1 MRKDSRQPKPLAV
14 PIRTAR
20 DDNSVRMQTPS
31 KVRGQNRASQHTG
44 SLHIDHNRAIDEDMP
59 LPPITRASTSFP
71 SSPISSS
78 LPPLP
83 LSPQFAQDDRDFNR
97 SLFSNYKASQSSSR
111 LHSAETPG
119 GQILDA
125 AMSES
130 TEPGDGRLYASQKK
144 PGSSPDLFNSTTFL
158 TNKSTQEYQ
167 IPRRPVPT
175 SQSSEDTSFAGDT
188 LSGLPRKNKPRPFAH
203 LLGRTRSTRTD
214 AGPLTSK
221 PSTPNRFA
229 DAENASALDNFDDNH
244 GIKTAPLGQERDR
257 SFRDMMSSGI
267 RNRSVDRQNAADSES
282 GSIGSGKD
290 SARFAAPNS
299 SGAFL
304 SNLKSTS
311 TKAADGLGKAGKGI
325 FTKFARSASSG
336 ERDGTADENYVCK
349 VINQPLVKQTRLT
362 RISKRL
368 EDSKDKTEFW
378 MPSLP
383 WRCIE

>member
-1 MRKDSRQPKPLAV
+1 MPKDSRQPKPMAV
-14 PIRTAR
+14 PKRTAR
-20 DDNSVRMQTPS
+20 DDSTVKMQTPG
-31 KVRGQNRASQHTG
+31 KARGQNRASQNTG
-44 SLHIDHNRAIDEDMP
+44 SLYIDHSRAIDEDLP
-59 LPPITRASTSFP
+59 LPPVTRVSTSFP
-71 SSPISSS
+71 SSPISTS

-83 LSPQFAQDDRDFNR
+83 LSPKIAQDDRDFGR

-111 LHSAETPG
+111 LQTSETPDR
-119 GQILDA
+119 QIPDT
-125 AMSES
+125 AMSQS
-130 TEPGDGRLYASQKK
+130 TESGKGGIYVSQKK
-144 PGSSPDLFNSTTFL
+144 PGSSPDLFNSTTSL
-158 TNKSTQEYQ
+158 NSTNQ

-175 SQSSEDTSFAGDT
+175 SQSSDESGFAGDT

-203 LLGRTRSTRTD
+203 LLGRTRSTRIEG
-214 AGPLTSK
+214 GPLTSK

-229 DAENASALDNFDDNH
+229 DAENASALDSFDDNS
-244 GIKTAPLGQERDR
+244 GYRTAPLGQERDR

-267 RNRSVDRQNAADSES
+267 RNRSVDRQNAADSEN

-290 SARFAAPNS
+290 SSRSIAANS

-336 ERDGTADENYVCK
+336 EKDGTADENYICK
-349 VINQPLVKQTRLT
+349 VINQPLIKQTRLT